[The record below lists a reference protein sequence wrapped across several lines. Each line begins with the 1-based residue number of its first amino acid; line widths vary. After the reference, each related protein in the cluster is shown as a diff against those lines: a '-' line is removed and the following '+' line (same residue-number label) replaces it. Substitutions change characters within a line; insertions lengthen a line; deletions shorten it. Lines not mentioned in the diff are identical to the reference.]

1 MSALLNALPA
11 MTALLNTAAAADT
24 RPNLEVADIV
34 RRYGAAYQNA
44 YSVPLAHQRVLQ
56 AIADCRT
63 ATLGGHLEAC
73 NHCGYQR
80 PVYNS
85 CRNRHCPKCQTLARA
100 QWLADRQA
108 ELLPVG
114 YFHNVFTL
122 PHEFNDLSQA
132 NQRVVYGL
140 LFRSVAA
147 TLQAF
152 AADPRYGLGGQAGF
166 TAVLHTW
173 DQKLL
178 YHVHLHC
185 VIAGGALAF
194 DGSRWI
200 PARAHYLF
208 PVRELSRAYRSRFLE
223 GLRQAYQRNELVF
236 PGRLAALQEAASFAE
251 LLARLAAKEWVVY
264 SQPPFGGPDKVLEYL
279 SRYTHRV
286 AISNGR
292 LLAIANGGVT
302 FTYRDRRDGNRS
314 KELTITAAEFLR
326 RFLLHVTPSGLC
338 RIRHYGFLSNRAKEK
353 QLPRC
358 RALLGQRPPPPQ
370 EPVRDVVALL
380 LRFTGVDVTR
390 CPRCQQG
397 RLVGMERILPTPTCP
412 VVAAAPVPMPESPMA
427 DSS

>member
-1 MSALLNALPA
+1 MSTLLNPTAPA
-11 MTALLNTAAAADT
+11 NL
-24 RPNLEVADIV
+24 RPAFEVADVV
-34 RRYGAAYQNA
+34 RRYGAAYREARPVSLLQ
-44 YSVPLAHQRVLQ
+44 QRVLHD
-56 AIADCRT
+56 IEVCRT
-63 ATLGGHLEAC
+63 AALGGHTEQC

-100 QWLADRQA
+100 EWLAQRQA
-108 ELLPVG
+108 EVLPVG

-122 PHEFNDLSQA
+122 PHEFNDLSMA
-132 NQRVVYGL
+132 NPRVVYGL
-140 LFRSVAA
+140 LFRTVAA

-152 AADPRYGLGGQAGF
+152 AAEPRYGLGGQVGF

-200 PARAHYLF
+200 PARHNYLF
-208 PVRELSRAYRSRFLE
+208 PVRELSRAFRSRFLQ
-223 GLRQAYQRNELVF
+223 GLQQAFEHNELVF
-236 PGRLAALQEAASFAE
+236 PGRLAALAEAGPFRE
-251 LLARLAAKEWVVY
+251 LLAQLAAKEWVVY

-286 AISNGR
+286 AISNRR
-292 LLAIANGGVT
+292 LLGIADGKVT
-302 FTYRDRRDGNRS
+302 FTYRDRRDGNRI
-314 KELTITAAEFLR
+314 KELTVGASQFLR
-326 RFLLHVTPSGLC
+326 RFLLHVTPQGLC
-338 RIRHYGFLSNRAKEK
+338 RIRHYGFLSNRAKEQ

-358 RALLGQRPPPPQ
+358 RALLGQPPPPKP
-370 EPVRDVVALL
+370 ESARDVVALVL
-380 LRFTGVDVTR
+380 QLTGVDVTR
-390 CPRCQQG
+390 CPHCQHG
-397 RLVGMERILPTPTCP
+397 TLVAVERILPAPPAPTRS
-412 VVAAAPVPMPESPMA
+412 AAPGVA

>member
-1 MSALLNALPA
+1 MSALLNVAVPLSALPS
-11 MTALLNTAAAADT
+11 AAGPADT
-24 RPNLEVADIV
+24 RPALEVADIV
-34 RRYGAAYQNA
+34 RLYGAAYQKA
-44 YSVPLAHQRVLQ
+44 RSMPLAHQRVLH
-56 AIADCRT
+56 AIEACRT
-63 ATLGGHLEAC
+63 AELGGHMQEC

-100 QWLADRQA
+100 EWLADRQA

-140 LFRSVAA
+140 LFRSVAD

-166 TAVLHTW
+166 TCVLHTW

-185 VIAGGALAF
+185 VIAGGVLAF
-194 DGSRWI
+194 DGRRWI
-200 PARAHYLF
+200 AARAHYLF
-208 PVRELSRAYRSRFLE
+208 SVRELSHAYRTRFLE
-223 GLRQAYQRNELVF
+223 GLRQAHERHELVF
-236 PGRLAALQEAASFAE
+236 PGRLASLQEAARFAE
-251 LLARLAAKEWVVY
+251 LLSLMAAKDWVVY
-264 SQPPFGGPDKVLEYL
+264 SQPPFGGPEKVLEYL

-286 AISNGR
+286 AISNHR
-292 LLAIANGGVT
+292 LRNLTDGKVT

-314 KELTITAAEFLR
+314 KELTITACEFLR
-326 RFLLHVTPSGLC
+326 RFLQHVTPSGLC
-338 RIRHYGFLSNRAKEK
+338 RIRHYGFLSNRVKKE

-358 RALLGQRPPPPQ
+358 RALLGQPPPPPK
-370 EPVRDVVALL
+370 EAVRDVVGLL

-390 CPRCQQG
+390 CPQCQVG
-397 RLVGMERILPTPTCP
+397 TLVPGERLVARPAPACQ
-412 VVAAAPVPMPESPMA
+412 AAPTKRAESGTG